1 MHRRSLTP
9 ITSLLLAA
17 SLLCPLT
24 SDAQDR
30 LKPAPNKTEQ
40 VGFPPADPKH
50 AKLLVEQGKKEEA
63 IGAFPEALED
73 YEAVARYAPF
83 DVTIVAKAAALR
95 SKLVRGY
102 VENSEREA
110 LQGNLDAA
118 TLNLAMALHVDPS
131 NAIVEERLQQ
141 MQSMR
146 DGAKA
151 RQVVEEPPEGLA
163 RLEPDRTT
171 VRSFNLRTDVKNAY
185 EQVAAAYGVKAS
197 FDPELAARP
206 VRLRLTD
213 VGFDTAMSVLATETY
228 TFWRPLNAKLLF
240 VAGDTNEKRK
250 AYDPQIEQTF
260 LLSSSVESAEIAD
273 VVRALRELTGVQHIQ
288 QSLSAH
294 TITVRDSVARVQ
306 LAGALIHQMERT
318 RGEVLL
324 EIDLLEVD
332 RSLATKLGITPPS
345 SVRLVTIPPTL
356 ISQVRSA
363 SSLTALLTLLA
374 GIFGG
379 PLGSAA
385 TSGIT
390 SLAAAIPPFL
400 AIGGGKSTFLLTLP
414 TASADFS
421 EALSLV
427 RSGRQVLMRA
437 QDQKP
442 ATFFVGDHYPITLSL
457 LSGSLGSAGFT
468 ANPGGTPI
476 TIPSQQFPVG
486 QGPVA
491 LISSD
496 LRNSGNQD
504 LAVLNEIDNTLS
516 ILLNQGEGAPSQF
529 LTAAG
534 SPITLGPAR
543 TSAPA
548 VAASLAAGTLNTKNN
563 SFPDILVTN
572 PVANNVTELLG
583 NGDGTFA
590 IQTTPIAVGKQPSS
604 IAIGAFNTNNNA
616 NPGFVVTN
624 FTDNTYS
631 VFLGNTDGTFT
642 PVNGSPF
649 PLPATGEGP
658 IAVTVADF
666 NNDGIPDLA
675 ILNQV
680 TTNVTLLQGKGNG
693 TFSEFTGSPLTVGKF
708 PVAIASGTM
717 SGSTGPGLAV
727 VNQQDNS
734 LSVFLGSG
742 NGAFVAAT
750 QSPLATNTTPTGVV
764 IADFLQG
771 DAGGIAV
778 SNTGSGT
785 VTVFADLGSGLFT
798 PALEPPAGTN
808 PGAIVAADF
817 TGSAF
822 PDVVV
827 ANNLSGTAGTVT
839 LLQSPASL
847 ISNPAITQTP
857 YPGAEY
863 QDIGIKIKAT
873 PSLHPNNEVTL
884 QLEMEIKALAGSSV
898 NGIPVITNRS
908 LTQMVRVKE
917 DETTILGG
925 LLEKQETKSITGLPG
940 FAQIPTVGYLFG
952 SHANSDSDTELLI
965 LVTPRRVRL
974 PFREN
979 GTIYAGRGEPNGRS
993 AGGGGAAPVAPQPEP
1008 EPAPAPPATEQPGQP
1023 APTQPAPTPNPPQ
1036 PPPDQPP
1043 PQPNPD
1049 EQPPPTP
1056 PPQH

>member
-1 MHRRSLTP
+1 MPRASLTR
-9 ITSLLLAA
+9 TV
-17 SLLCPLT
+17 SLLCLATVLSPLV
-24 SDAQDR
+24 SEAQN
-30 LKPAPNKTEQ
+30 KPKPEESKTEQ
-40 VGFPPADPKH
+40 VGLPPADPKR

-63 IGAFPEALED
+63 AGAFPEALQD
-73 YEAVARYAPF
+73 YETAARYAPF

-95 SKLVRGY
+95 SKLVHAY
-102 VENSEREA
+102 VENSERNA

-118 TLNLAMALHVDPS
+118 TLDLAMALHVDPS

-151 RQVVEEPPEGLA
+151 HRVVDEPAEGLP
-163 RLEPDRTT
+163 RLEPNRTA
-171 VRSFNLRTDVKNAY
+171 VHSFNLRTDVKNAY
-185 EQVAAAYGVKAS
+185 EQVATAYGVKAT
-197 FDPELAARP
+197 FDPDLPARP
-206 VRLRLTD
+206 VRLRVTD
-213 VGFDTAMSVLATETY
+213 VDFDTAISILATESY

-240 VAGDTNEKRK
+240 VAADTTEKRK
-250 AYDPQIEQTF
+250 AYDPQIEQSF
-260 LLSSSVESAEIAD
+260 LLPASVDSTEITD
-273 VVRALRELTGVQHIQ
+273 VVKAVRELTGVQHIQ
-288 QSLSAH
+288 QSVSAH
-294 TITVRDSVARVQ
+294 TITVRDSVSRVQ
-306 LAGALIHQMERT
+306 LAGALIHQMERI

-332 RSLATKLGITPPS
+332 RSLSSKLGVTPPS
-345 SVRLVTIPPTL
+345 SVRLVTIPPTI
-356 ISQVRSA
+356 ISQIRSA
-363 SSLTALLTLLA
+363 SSLTALLTLVA

-390 SLAAAIPPFL
+390 SLAAAIPPFV

-414 TASADFS
+414 SASADFS
-421 EALSLV
+421 YGLSLV

-442 ATFFVGDHYPITLSL
+442 ATFFVGDRYPITLSL

-476 TIPSQQFPVG
+476 TIPSEQFPVG

-491 LISSD
+491 MVSAD

-504 LAVLNEIDNTLS
+504 LAVVNEIDNTLS
-516 ILLNQGEGAPSQF
+516 ILINQGQGAATQF
-529 LTAAG
+529 LPATN
-534 SPITLGPAR
+534 SPITLGAAR
-543 TSAPA
+543 TAAPD
-548 VAASLAAGTLNTKNN
+548 VAPSLAVGTLNTKNN
-563 SFPDILVTN
+563 SFPDILVAD

-604 IAIGAFNTNNNA
+604 IAIAAFNTNNNA

-649 PLPATGEGP
+649 PLPATGQGP

-666 NNDGIPDLA
+666 NNDGIQDLA

-680 TTNVTLLQGKGNG
+680 TTNVTILQGKGDG

-708 PVAIASGTM
+708 PVAIASGTL
-717 SGSTGPGLAV
+717 SGSTGPGLAI

-734 LSVFLGSG
+734 LSVFLG
-742 NGAFVAAT
+742 NGDGTFVAAT
-750 QSPLATNTTPTGVV
+750 QSPLATDTTPTGVV

-778 SNTGSGT
+778 SNTGTGT
-785 VTVFADLGSGLFT
+785 VTVYADLGSGLFT
-798 PALEPPAGTN
+798 PALEPPAGTS
-808 PGAIVAADF
+808 PGAIVAGDF

-827 ANNLSGTAGTVT
+827 ANNLSGTAGLVT
-839 LLQSPASL
+839 LLQSPTSL

-863 QDIGIKIKAT
+863 EDIGIKIKAT
-873 PSLHPNNEVTL
+873 PALHLNNEVTL
-884 QLEMEIKALAGSSV
+884 QLELEIKALAGSSV
-898 NGIPVITNRS
+898 NGIPVITNR
-908 LTQMVRVKE
+908 TMNQTVRVKE

-940 FAQIPTVGYLFG
+940 FAQIPKVGYLFG
-952 SHANSDSDTELLI
+952 SHADSDSDTELLI

-974 PFREN
+974 PYRQSE
-979 GTIYAGRGEPNGRS
+979 ILYAGRGEPSGRGG
-993 AGGGGAAPVAPQPEP
+993 GGGGAIITPPPEP
-1008 EPAPAPPATEQPGQP
+1008 EPAPLPPPAGEQPGQP
-1023 APTQPAPTPNPPQ
+1023 PTQPAPQPNPQ
-1036 PPPDQPP
+1036 PDQPP
-1043 PQPNPD
+1043 PQPNPN
-1049 EQPPPTP
+1049 EQPQPTP
-1056 PPQH
+1056 PQQH